1 MFGTVDELLHDDV
14 PDRAAASAVSFRKK
28 LFYFCS
34 EVSDATT
41 LKRIQQF
48 IDHGFDITVFGF
60 RRTRYNTGYEP
71 TWPYV
76 PLGLTVDGRYWHRL
90 RAMIGALP
98 AILANRR
105 RVKGAAV
112 FYARNLDQLVLA
124 LFARLVALSRAPIVY
139 EVLDIPPFLAGRSPG
154 SMLLRWIERLCL
166 HGVKLLVLSSPAFH
180 RQYYAATQ
188 KYRGPWFLLENKL
201 HPSIAA
207 VDRPAADAPA
217 RERGRPWVV
226 GYFGLIRG
234 QGTFDLMTRLA
245 ERLKGRVVF
254 RFRGALTTV
263 DAATFHTA
271 IARLPNMEF
280 GGPYLPHQ
288 DLAALY
294 RDVDFAWALDLE
306 HTDHNSRW
314 LMPCRFYES
323 GYFGVPCLAVRS
335 FEVGSVLERHRIG
348 FTFERPLEDQLV
360 HFFETLTVGDYE
372 HIRARLRAV
381 PREMFVASDD
391 ATRLCTLME
400 GLPRSPRD

>member
-14 PDRAAASAVSFRKK
+14 PDRSVASAVSFRKK

-90 RAMIGALP
+90 RAMVGALP

-105 RVKGAAV
+105 RLKGAGV

-139 EVLDIPPFLAGRSPG
+139 EVLDIPPFLAGRGPG
-154 SMLLRWIERLCL
+154 SMLVRWIERLCL

-207 VDRPAADAPA
+207 IERSAADGPS
-217 RERGRPWVV
+217 RDRGRPWVV

-234 QGTFDLMTRLA
+234 QGTFDLIARLA
-245 ERLKGRVVF
+245 ERLQGRVVF
-254 RFRGALTTV
+254 KFRGALTTV
-263 DAATFHTA
+263 DAAKFHTA
-271 IARLPNMEF
+271 MARLPNMEF

-288 DLAALY
+288 DLATLY

-381 PREMFVASDD
+381 PREMFVANDD
-391 ATRLCTLME
+391 ASRLCTLME
-400 GLPRSPRD
+400 GLRRSPRG